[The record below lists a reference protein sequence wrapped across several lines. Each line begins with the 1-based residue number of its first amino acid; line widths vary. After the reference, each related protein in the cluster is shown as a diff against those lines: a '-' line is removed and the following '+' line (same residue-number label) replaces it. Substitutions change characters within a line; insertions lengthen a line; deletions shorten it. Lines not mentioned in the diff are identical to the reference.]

1 MRNAISI
8 IIAILLIVVLTVMYG
23 AAFQRLTDL
32 IENADCQTQEA
43 G

>member
-8 IIAILLIVVLTVMYG
+8 IIAILLIVVLTTMFG
-23 AAFQRLTDL
+23 AAFLRLTDL
-32 IENADCQTQEA
+32 TENADCQTQEA